1 LRCRPYP
8 RFDMKPLLTAI
19 FALVLTLPLS
29 ASERKTIFVDRMD
42 GLEPFVEKAL
52 QSAELPFDFVEE
64 SKRPEL
70 KADLVRTRS
79 AHAELLYKH
88 KLGRNETHRLELR
101 DLERNTVIARHDF
114 ELHAD
119 DGSRK
124 RAAEEFA
131 AKAKSA
137 WARRSR

>member
-1 LRCRPYP
+1 
-8 RFDMKPLLTAI
+8 MKPI
-19 FALVLTLPLS
+19 FAAIAAVVFTLPL
-29 ASERKTIFVDRMD
+29 AALERKTIFVDRMD

-52 QSAELPFDFVEE
+52 QSAELPFDFIEE
-64 SKRPEL
+64 GKHPEL

-101 DLERNTVIARHDF
+101 DLERNTVIVRHDF
-114 ELHAD
+114 ELRTD
-119 DGSRK
+119 DGARK

-131 AKAKSA
+131 AKVKSA
-137 WARRSR
+137 WARRNR